1 MIRRESYDEEVTETM
16 SDTQWQERIAALEA
30 KDEVR
35 ELVARYCSLNDAL
48 TRLDEL
54 VGLFTDDAVMVNAA
68 GDHVGRAAIDAYYRA
83 FFDGSTEFARHH
95 TMNQVIDILEPGV
108 ARHRSYF
115 IAFLGR
121 QGDSKI
127 AFGEYDDVLVKTAEG
142 WRFSRKGNHVVGI
155 TTPESGW
162 ARGFAEAVR

>member
-1 MIRRESYDEEVTETM
+1 MTTTDLEARLS
-16 SDTQWQERIAALEA
+16 ALEQ

-35 ELVARYCSLNDAL
+35 AMIADYCALNDRL
-48 TRLDEL
+48 TSLDEL
-54 VGLFTDDAVMVNAA
+54 IGLFAENAVMVNASGEHA
-68 GDHVGRAAIDAYYRA
+68 GRAAIDAYYRA

-121 QGDSKI
+121 QGESKI
-127 AFGEYDDVLVKTAEG
+127 AFGSYDDLLAKTPDG
-142 WRFSRKGNHVVGI
+142 WRFTRKVNDVAGVA
-155 TTPESGW
+155 TPESGW
-162 ARGFAEAVR
+162 AHGFPIAGGR